1 MFDFLGAGI
10 GAIVG
15 TVSGLATVALL
26 HCLFPHV
33 GDVSYLHA
41 ALVALGCSAS
51 ERLISFKCG
60 IGSQFAPLKREWQR
74 EVRMPPAR

>member
-10 GAIVG
+10 GVIVG

-26 HCLFPHV
+26 DWLFPHV

-41 ALVALGCSAS
+41 TLIALG
-51 ERLISFKCG
+51 
-60 IGSQFAPLKREWQR
+60 FAVGVWFDLQR
-74 EVRMPPAR
+74 PKD

>member
-1 MFDFLGAGI
+1 MFEFLGAGI

-33 GDVSYLHA
+33 GDVHYLQA
-41 ALVALGCSAS
+41 ALVALG
-51 ERLISFKCG
+51 
-60 IGSQFAPLKREWQR
+60 FAVGVWFDVQR
-74 EVRMPPAR
+74 PKD